1 MLSKTV
7 THLSRS
13 TSGMFNVGVER
24 MRGLTWSEALDLV
37 RFARRRLTEERL
49 PQVAGSLTFTTTL
62 AIVPLLTIVLAIFT
76 TFPVFGKLRSTLEGY
91 FVQMLMPR
99 AISNTIISNLT
110 QFASK
115 ATGLSAVGAVAL
127 IFTSAAMIGTIER
140 ALNQIWRVRQ
150 PRPLLQRVL
159 VYWALVTL
167 GPLAFGISL
176 TITSQLFTATG
187 SISTAL
193 PFLGAL
199 FYTLVSVGLTTGAYA
214 LLYMTVPNR
223 YVDWR
228 DAVWGGLV
236 AAIAFEIAK
245 RVFAIFIRQFP
256 TYAIIYGA
264 LAALPLF
271 LVWLYLSWLI
281 TLVGALLTA
290 ALPVVKYERWW
301 YEPVPGGVF
310 VDAVA
315 VLKVLHG
322 GARLS
327 GSALVSSSQ
336 IRAHTRIGYDEMT
349 DLLEQRR
356 LGDAGRP
363 GADPPGRRLPP
374 VRVRRA
380 GGGQRARRRAGGGG
394 RAAVA
399 DAAIDGYRRAG
410 APCGSGGGGGAGTDA
425 GGPFRG
431 GVGWRAGTAGRLA
444 GGLTRS
450 PHQPSFPLTICR
462 YISQSPRYD
471 HHGLPKRAGRFFSRR
486 VFTGCRRQSPPGRP
500 APPRAARPSSRGRRR
515 LPRSCHGGR
524 PGPARRRRAAASS
537 CRGGRG

>member
-7 THLSRS
+7 TDLSRS
-13 TSGMFNVGVER
+13 TSEMFNVGVER
-24 MRGLTWSEALDLV
+24 VRGLTWSEALDLV

-76 TFPVFGKLRSTLEGY
+76 TFPMFGKLRSTLEAN

-127 IFTSAAMIGTIER
+127 VFTSAALIGTVER

-193 PFLGAL
+193 PFIGAA
-199 FYTLVSVGLTTGAYA
+199 FYTVVSVALTTGAYA

-271 LVWLYLSWLI
+271 LLWLYLSWMI
-281 TLVGALLTA
+281 TLVGALLA
-290 ALPVVKYERWW
+290 SALPVVKYERWW
-301 YEPVPGGVF
+301 YQPVPGGAF

-322 GARLS
+322 GAALT
-327 GSALVSSSQ
+327 GTALVSSSQ

-349 DLLEQRR
+349 DLLERMVGAGWVGRVQAEQTVQARWGLAAREGSDNWVLLVDPGLIR
-356 LGDAGRP
+356 LADVYRLFVFGGLGADNVP
-363 GADPPGRRLPP
+363 GAALLVAADLPAP
-374 VRVRRA
+374 TPLSLD
-380 GGGQRARRRAGGGG
+380 
-394 RAAVA
+394 AVA
-399 DAAIDGYRRAG
+399 LARQIEMAVEAGLEQTLAAHFAVVDDA
-410 APCGSGGGGGAGTDA
+410 PGSASA
-425 GGPFRG
+425 ERM
-431 GVGWRAGTAGRLA
+431 
-444 GGLTRS
+444 
-450 PHQPSFPLTICR
+450 
-462 YISQSPRYD
+462 
-471 HHGLPKRAGRFFSRR
+471 
-486 VFTGCRRQSPPGRP
+486 P
-500 APPRAARPSSRGRRR
+500 AT
-515 LPRSCHGGR
+515 
-524 PGPARRRRAAASS
+524 
-537 CRGGRG
+537 

>member
-13 TSGMFNVGVER
+13 TSEMFTVGVER
-24 MRGLTWSEALDLV
+24 VRGLTWSEARDLV
-37 RFARRRLTEERL
+37 RFARRRLLEEKL

-76 TFPVFGKLRSTLEGY
+76 TFPVFGKLRSSLEGY

-127 IFTSAAMIGTIER
+127 IFTSAALIGTVER
-140 ALNQIWRVRQ
+140 ALNQIWRVRT

-187 SISTAL
+187 SISSAL

-199 FYTLVSVGLTTGAYA
+199 FYTLVSVGLTTAAYA

-223 YVDWR
+223 HVDWR

-236 AAIAFEIAK
+236 AAIAFEVAK

-271 LVWLYLSWLI
+271 LVWLYLSWMI

-301 YEPVPGGVF
+301 YEPVPGGAF

-322 GARLS
+322 GARLT
-327 GSALVSSSQ
+327 GTALVSSSQ
-336 IRAHTRIGYDEMT
+336 IRAHTRIGYDEMS
-349 DLLEQRR
+349 DLLERMVAVGWVGRVQAEQTVQARWGLATRQGSDAWVLLVDPGLIR
-356 LGDAGRP
+356 LSDVYRLFVFGGLGADQVP
-363 GADPPGRRLPP
+363 GAALAVGTELPSDTP
-374 VRVRRA
+374 LSMDTVA
-380 GGGQRARRRAGGGG
+380 LARQVE
-394 RAAVA
+394 AAVE
-399 DAAIDGYRRAG
+399 
-410 APCGSGGGGGAGTDA
+410 
-425 GGPFRG
+425 
-431 GVGWRAGTAGRLA
+431 VGLEQTLA
-444 GGLTRS
+444 GHFAEAAPASTSSTS
-450 PHQPSFPLTICR
+450 PST
-462 YISQSPRYD
+462 SASTSAS
-471 HHGLPKRAGRFFSRR
+471 LP
-486 VFTGCRRQSPPGRP
+486 
-500 APPRAARPSSRGRRR
+500 
-515 LPRSCHGGR
+515 
-524 PGPARRRRAAASS
+524 
-537 CRGGRG
+537 